1 MAMNIDDPN
10 QLSGVTVVGDDGQKL
25 GSVDAV
31 YYDNATDRPEWVA
44 VRSGLFGT
52 RVTLVPLRRA
62 DYDEDAL
69 RVPFNKIQLRNAP
82 YHDPGRELSAA
93 EEADLYR
100 YYGIDYDTSAD
111 EAAETVE
118 MPVDRTALPTPA
130 DRQPATEA
138 VERIRR
144 QRQSASD
151 RMAERDATG
160 DRADPE
166 TRDAPRHADHDVDRI
181 DPERDVRDG
190 RYL

>member
-100 YYGIDYDTSAD
+100 YYGIDYGTDD
-111 EAAETVE
+111 AAATVE
-118 MPVDRTALPTPA
+118 MRVDRTGVTEPA
-130 DRQPATEA
+130 DERPVADTP
-138 VERIRR
+138 VERIRLGR
-144 QRQSASD
+144 QTATEQRTLEGGA
-151 RMAERDATG
+151 RGERIDDDMRAA
-160 DRADPE
+160 RFADP
-166 TRDAPRHADHDVDRI
+166 DVDRI
-181 DPERDVRDG
+181 DPERDG
-190 RYL
+190 RFH